1 MEIPE
6 SISEMVWQMQHKW
19 LWTVGMVAGAIGM
32 MMLMMSASEGNSV
45 LELLAFLSC
54 ACVAFVGCMPIFNK
68 DTKKAHY
75 ALAIIGAVLSQVW
88 CLMIALQENYMLM
101 IYISLW
107 VLAGMI
113 MMDFKK
119 YWCLIAE
126 VFAIMAIIVLAV

>member
-1 MEIPE
+1 
-6 SISEMVWQMQHKW
+6 MVWQMQHKW
-19 LWTVGMVAGAIGM
+19 LWTVGMVAGAIGIM
-32 MMLMMSASEGNSV
+32 ILMMSASEGNSI
-45 LELLAFLSC
+45 LELLAFFSC
-54 ACVAFVGCMPIFNK
+54 ACVAFVGALPLVVKETN
-68 DTKKAHY
+68 KAHY
-75 ALAIIGAVLSQVW
+75 VLAIIGTILSQVW
-88 CLMIALQENYMLM
+88 CLMIALHENYMLM